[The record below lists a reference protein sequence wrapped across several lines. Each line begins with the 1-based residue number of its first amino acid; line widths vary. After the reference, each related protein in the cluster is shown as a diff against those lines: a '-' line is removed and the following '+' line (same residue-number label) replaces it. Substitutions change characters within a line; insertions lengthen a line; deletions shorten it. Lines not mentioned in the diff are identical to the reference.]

1 MEHTANLTADLDDL
15 EETDPDMAAV
25 INALA
30 FTHEIK
36 AALLPVMLRYEE
48 RRRCRLAKRLQR
60 AQKGALPAEDRKSA

>member
-1 MEHTANLTADLDDL
+1 MENPANLTADLDDL

-48 RRRCRLAKRLQR
+48 KRRCRLAKRLQR
-60 AQKGALPAEDRKSA
+60 ARKNGTPAATEDAA